1 MTLFRA
7 GEFRTIC
14 AIKGSYNLSNGC
26 MKKKCYIVPSI
37 AFITLDL
44 IKYQHEDGNS
54 FADLDNIYINV
65 FLFFLIPL
73 RSANL
78 AKRKTT

>member
-14 AIKGSYNLSNGC
+14 AIKSSYNWSNGC

-65 FLFFLIPL
+65 FLFLLIPL

-78 AKRKTT
+78 AKRKT